1 MGFVLIQNGKPL
13 GHENIKWK
21 FVGRDGEFVSMPE
34 KIERNIAYWR
44 NKIGTDAEVEYL
56 NVKTE
61 VEHDEPIIS
70 ELAIESVVESNDSII
85 AEEPSVPQDTKD
97 SVNTP
102 KRKPRKKTS

>member
-61 VEHDEPIIS
+61 VKHDEPAII
-70 ELAIESVVESNDSII
+70 EPIIESIDVIDHSVVD
-85 AEEPSVPQDTKD
+85 AQPVVPQDTKD
-97 SVNTP
+97 TVNP
-102 KRKPRKKTS
+102 VKRKSRAKTS